1 MISNFKQHY
10 RGVTTSIVAPP
21 VLLFAK
27 VSARRAKYK
36 AKVQKTFA
44 FISEPPPNLRVS
56 ESARRAKYKA
66 NVQKLSLFISEPP
79 NLRVSE
85 SARRAKYELKRRE
98 NTTNR
103 NRNTLHNAASLTQS
117 QTLMGATRLA
127 SGHFS
132 AASSRVGFFSN
143 FVPRGKC
150 NVHTLN
156 KGSQIAVITLLSV
169 SLCLKIRGTRLLKN
183 APTRDASPPLEL
195 AFSIRLTG

>member
-36 AKVQKTFA
+36 ANVQKLSLFISEPPNLRVSESA
-44 FISEPPPNLRVS
+44 RRAKYKENAQKLSLFISEPPPNLRMS

-85 SARRAKYELKRRE
+85 SARRAKCELKRRAKVQGE
-98 NTTNR
+98 
-103 NRNTLHNAASLTQS
+103 
-117 QTLMGATRLA
+117 
-127 SGHFS
+127 S
-132 AASSRVGFFSN
+132 ARRAIFFHHITMN
-143 FVPRGKC
+143 FNHIYFICHHLCTVLNMGKC
-150 NVHTLN
+150 LE
-156 KGSQIAVITLLSV
+156 
-169 SLCLKIRGTRLLKN
+169 CLFFVFLQ
-183 APTRDASPPLEL
+183 
-195 AFSIRLTG
+195 